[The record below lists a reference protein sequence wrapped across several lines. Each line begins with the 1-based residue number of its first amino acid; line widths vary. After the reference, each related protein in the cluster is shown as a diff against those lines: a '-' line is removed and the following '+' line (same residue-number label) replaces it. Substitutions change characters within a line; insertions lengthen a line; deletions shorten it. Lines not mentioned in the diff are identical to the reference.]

1 MGKIIRIMITIT
13 LFFVVAKPV
22 SAEKVAGH
30 SASMTYNLSN
40 SNKSE
45 DLFKKKLAIK
55 RVLEKYDSDM
65 AEVTD
70 SFINTAVTYD
80 LDPYLLPSIAGLE
93 SFFGRFT
100 MPGSYNPFGWGRG
113 LVPFENWEQAIETVG
128 KGIRENYIDKGAQTI
143 DEIGAIYCEGNTWA
157 GKVRFF
163 MDEFKAEEEKIQLL
177 LGDNTVKL

>member
-113 LVPFENWEQAIETVG
+113 LVPFEN
-128 KGIRENYIDKGAQTI
+128 
-143 DEIGAIYCEGNTWA
+143 
-157 GKVRFF
+157 
-163 MDEFKAEEEKIQLL
+163 
-177 LGDNTVKL
+177 

>member
-1 MGKIIRIMITIT
+1 MLTII
-13 LFFVVAKPV
+13 LFFVVAKPA
-22 SAEKVAGH
+22 SAEKIAGH

-55 RVLEKYDSDM
+55 RVLKKYDSTM
-65 AEVTD
+65 VEATD
-70 SFINTAVTYD
+70 TFINTAVTYD

-113 LVPFENWEQAIETVG
+113 LVPFENWGQAIETVG
-128 KGIRENYIDKGAQTI
+128 KGIRENYIDKGAKTV
-143 DEIGAIYCEGNTWA
+143 DEIGVIYCEGNTWA
-157 GKVRFF
+157 GKVKFF
-163 MDEFKAEEEKIQLL
+163 MSEFKAEEDKIQLF

>member
-1 MGKIIRIMITIT
+1 MEKIIRIVLTIT
-13 LFFVVAKPV
+13 LFFVVAKPAA
-22 SAEKVAGH
+22 AEKIAGH

-55 RVLEKYDSDM
+55 RVLEKYDSTMVKTAD
-65 AEVTD
+65 A
-70 SFINTAVTYD
+70 FINTASTYD

-113 LVPFENWEQAIETVG
+113 LIPFKSWEDSIETVG
-128 KGIRENYIDKGAQTI
+128 KGIRENYINKGAQTV
-143 DEIGAIYCEGNTWA
+143 DEIGIIYCEGNTWA
-157 GKVRFF
+157 GKVKFF
-163 MDEFKAEEEKIQLL
+163 MNEFKAEEEKIQLF